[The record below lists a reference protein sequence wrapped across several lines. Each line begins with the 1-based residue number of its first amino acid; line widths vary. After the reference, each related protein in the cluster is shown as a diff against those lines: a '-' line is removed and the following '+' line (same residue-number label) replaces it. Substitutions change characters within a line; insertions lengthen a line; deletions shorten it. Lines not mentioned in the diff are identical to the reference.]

1 MRLRRLVLALT
12 FLAAFA
18 SDSWGRSRQSSP
30 GQNAQPA
37 APDQRGTDQM
47 PLAVKLVA
55 APGADQLTEKQE
67 RDGREKSE
75 TDRLLASEA
84 QRIAEAT
91 RWLAAFA
98 AGLLAIA
105 LVQAAVFV
113 WQLRLMR
120 RDVISRRE
128 DFIARH
134 RPLLQVRWARV
145 GKVDIDGNKIQVH
158 FGVVNAGGSDAVV
171 TASSI
176 NAEFLADTDWPTPH
190 DYPVNNIIVGDRIV
204 PGASSPFVLPM
215 NGLRNLTGISE
226 EEMQHLRFYGYIV
239 YQDVL
244 KNTRTTYFCRQ
255 YRREL
260 DRFAPVDDPDYES
273 AD

>member
-1 MRLRRLVLALT
+1 LVLALT

-18 SDSWGRSRQSSP
+18 FDSWGRSRQPS
-30 GQNAQPA
+30 GLT
-37 APDQRGTDQM
+37 APTDQRGTDQM
-47 PLAVKLVA
+47 PLAVKLVP
-55 APGADQLTEKQE
+55 APGAEQQTERQE
-67 RDGREKSE
+67 NDAREKAE
-75 TDRLLASEA
+75 TDRLLASET

-98 AGLLAIA
+98 AGLLAIT
-105 LVQAAVFV
+105 LVQGCLFV
-113 WQLRLMR
+113 WQLRVMR
-120 RDVISRRE
+120 RDIVSTRA

-134 RPLLQVRWARV
+134 RPLLKVRWVRV
-145 GKVDIDGNKIQVH
+145 GKVDIDGNKIQVN
-158 FGVVNAGGSDAVV
+158 FGVLNAGGSDAVI

-176 NAEFLADTDWPTPH
+176 NAEFLADTDWPAPH
-190 DYPVNNIIVGDRIV
+190 DYPANNIILGERIV

-215 NGLRNLTGISE
+215 NGLRNLTDISE

-244 KNTRTTYFCRQ
+244 KNSRTSYFCRQ
-255 YRREL
+255 YHRDQ
-260 DRFAPVDDPDYES
+260 DRFTAVDNPDYES